1 MCTRDTKTRTPK
13 RERGKSNLKKQPC
26 ESGGT
31 PHVLSG
37 GSILLPR
44 LYGFITI
51 HVSLFTPTVPTQKS
65 KCSIRAQLSQL
76 TGAHYKVRYIRHHR
90 FQILLTPHLG
100 HHTLYSHLSQATLHT
115 FCAALATQDSPARE
129 ARRSALHTPHLCCA
143 ARAALHGWRACPLPH
158 GSLAGLRAACLLPAC
173 CLRLSLARPGR
184 ITPAAPAST
193 PVKVPAEPAPSRC
206 RAAAPRAAA
215 ASSSSSSSSGGR
227 AVACRSHRGFTS
239 SWWRAWR
246 RSPPWPWRQAGA

>member
-129 ARRSALHTPHLCCA
+129 ARRSALHTPPLCCA
-143 ARAALHGWRACPLPH
+143 ARAALRPRVLRGLP
-158 GSLAGLRAACLLPAC
+158 GPDAAV
-173 CLRLSLARPGR
+173 RP
-184 ITPAAPAST
+184 PC
-193 PVKVPAEPAPSRC
+193 EPAL
-206 RAAAPRAAA
+206 AATCVAAVHVVHPGA
-215 ASSSSSSSSGGR
+215 LLF
-227 AVACRSHRGFTS
+227 ACVTGL
-239 SWWRAWR
+239 
-246 RSPPWPWRQAGA
+246 

>member
-1 MCTRDTKTRTPK
+1 MF
-13 RERGKSNLKKQPC
+13 SL
-26 ESGGT
+26 
-31 PHVLSG
+31 VAV
-37 GSILLPR
+37 
-44 LYGFITI
+44 
-51 HVSLFTPTVPTQKS
+51 VSLVSLLTLPLHTHGPRYPRKKS

-129 ARRSALHTPHLCCA
+129 ARRSALHTPPLCCA

-215 ASSSSSSSSGGR
+215 ASSSSSSSSGGGR
-227 AVACRSHRGFTS
+227 AVACRTQCGFTS
-239 SWWRAWR
+239 AWRRSWR